1 MLFDLIEDYE
11 IGQQKNVDLPS
22 PEQLKEIFAAKY
34 DQLQGKTFYKQRT
47 KYPWKPNH
55 INVLLQKCLGGV
67 YKL

>member
-47 KYPWKPNH
+47 KYP
-55 INVLLQKCLGGV
+55 
-67 YKL
+67 